1 MASFGLGR
9 PDAAA
14 PLAGHPAVD
23 ASTPW
28 VAAADGNLPLLEA
41 ALSHLQLTV
50 NAQDENGY
58 TFLQAAASY
67 NRMHVL
73 EWIVQQ
79 QQQQQ
84 PPGAD
89 CSLVDADGDSALHY
103 ASTAT
108 VARFLVTTAGVNPNL
123 LNGEGL
129 TALQRKRQEL
139 EEAQQDEDFDEED
152 EDYQQLQALVAYLAS
167 LSTVSQ

>member
-1 MASFGLGR
+1 MSASFGLGR
-9 PDAAA
+9 PNAAA
-14 PLAGHPAVD
+14 PLAGDQAMD

-28 VAAADGNLPLLEA
+28 VAAADGNLPLLQA

-50 NAQDENGY
+50 NAKDENGY

-73 EWIVQQ
+73 EWLVQR
-79 QQQQQ
+79 
-84 PPGAD
+84 PHAD
-89 CSLVDADGDSALHY
+89 CSLVDGDGDSALHY

-108 VARFLVTTAGVNPNL
+108 VARFLVGAGVNPSI

-129 TALQRKRQEL
+129 TALQRKQQEL
-139 EEAQQDEDFDEED
+139 EEAQQDEDFDEDD
-152 EDYQQLQALVAYLAS
+152 EDYRQLQALVEYLAS
-167 LSTVSQ
+167 MSTVSQ